1 MLLLTKR
8 LILAIETV
16 ADISDCMSVLTAHV
30 QRQRISMR
38 YLEWVVQRLVL
49 SNILSGV
56 RGLAVDTTYRNLAL
70 IVGRD

>member
-1 MLLLTKR
+1 
-8 LILAIETV
+8 
-16 ADISDCMSVLTAHV
+16 
-30 QRQRISMR
+30 MR

-49 SNILSGV
+49 SDILSGV